1 MMITRLS
8 MHLQRGEKIR
18 NFGRDHLRYIHTPR
32 PAPRSRETR
41 FEKRRPAKVPEP
53 QPFEESL
60 RFLGLGRERAQ
71 FLELLETSGTTLLNK
86 DEDRLLVREQE
97 RKQRLAGRGTGYYEK
112 GWWLSGKGSKA
123 APFGKSRETEKGD
136 AKTGGKDKGS
146 KGQGRQ
152 WNRGKG
158 LDHQWE

>member
-1 MMITRLS
+1 

-71 FLELLETSGTTLLNK
+71 FLGGVV
-86 DEDRLLVREQE
+86 EDWGHEVVDQSH
-97 RKQRLAGRGTGYYEK
+97 RKADISSLAGVGALRGI
-112 GWWLSGKGSKA
+112 
-123 APFGKSRETEKGD
+123 
-136 AKTGGKDKGS
+136 
-146 KGQGRQ
+146 GRV
-152 WNRGKG
+152 
-158 LDHQWE
+158 LVFHMFYLLT